1 MSGFVAFR
9 LVAEMRKHGFAAL
22 GASPNTVAN
31 ACANMGAA
39 SLEELVGVAVCEA
52 EQMENVPMEDWRR
65 LQVLSFA
72 PRAEHC
78 IFRLHNFQRK

>member
-9 LVAEMRKHGFAAL
+9 LVAEMRKHGFAPF
-22 GASPNTVAN
+22 GASPNTIAN

-39 SLEELVGVAVCEA
+39 SLDELVGVAVCEA
-52 EQMENVPMEDWRR
+52 EEIENVPTADWRR
-65 LQVLSFA
+65 RQVLSFA

-78 IFRLHNFQRK
+78 IFRLHSFHRK